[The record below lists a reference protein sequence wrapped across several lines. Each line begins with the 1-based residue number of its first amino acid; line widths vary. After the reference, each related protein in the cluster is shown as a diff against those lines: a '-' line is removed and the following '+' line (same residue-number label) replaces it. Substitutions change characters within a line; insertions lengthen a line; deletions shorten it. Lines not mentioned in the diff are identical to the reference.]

1 MTALVVERSRGPW
14 IAAGAGFLWG
24 LAGYALLWGHTAVVV
39 HHRFVVSLL
48 GTALLL
54 PVRLVLWGIHAVE
67 GSLVSGP
74 FDFATNNGWIGVLAG
89 LVGAGLVLAAFL
101 TVRAGIRL
109 GRRRTARRSAS
120 AVSSRGR

>member
-1 MTALVVERSRGPW
+1 MTGPGGERSRGPW

-24 LAGYALLWGHTAVVV
+24 LGGYALLWGHTAVVV
-39 HHRFVVSLL
+39 QHRFVVSVL

-74 FDFATNNGWIGVLAG
+74 FDFAANNGWIGALAG

-101 TVRAGIRL
+101 AVRAGIRL
-109 GRRRTARRSAS
+109 ARQATARRSAS
-120 AVSSRGR
+120 AVSPRSR